1 MDSNGRMPNRKGD
14 TTMEEKQIVRD
25 GKNPLLVFL
34 FSLIPGAGHMY
45 LGLMTRGLHL
55 MGLFFG
61 MLYVSSFP
69 GLGDLWPLAV
79 APILWFYSFFDSL
92 HTWGS
97 LNRGEPVYDKGIF
110 TEAQVSNQTTWG
122 ILLVIVGGL
131 LLLNNLVP
139 LSPSIVFWARRISP
153 PVVLISLGCYLLWR
167 PKRAKS
173 DPEMRDLTRRQE
185 RKPRETEGGARFES
199 CQGDTNGALL
209 GSTDQKGSVK
219 N

>member
-1 MDSNGRMPNRKGD
+1 MNSNGTKPDRKGE
-14 TTMEEKQIVRD
+14 TITKEKRIVRD

-34 FSLIPGAGHMY
+34 FSLVPGAGHMY

-79 APILWFYSFFDSL
+79 APVLWFYSFFDSL

-110 TEAQVSNQTTWG
+110 TEAQVSNQNTWG

-131 LLLNNLVP
+131 LLLNNLVS
-139 LSPSIVFWARRISP
+139 LSPSIMYWARRITP
-153 PVVLISLGCYLLWR
+153 PIILISLGFYLLWR

-173 DPEMRDLTRRQE
+173 DLGTKDLSTVEHKQS
-185 RKPRETEGGARFES
+185 AS
-199 CQGDTNGALL
+199 DTSGTSL
-209 GSTDQKGSVK
+209 GSTEQKGSVEY
-219 N
+219 